1 MMDVAYTELEH
12 SSIRLATH
20 LKGTCI
26 GEHCTIH
33 NRSDHPMRS
42 FPQFWRSE
50 RGIMERTCTHGIGH
64 PDPDEYKL
72 HATGGELELVHNCDG
87 CCEGSYEFIKKEDN

>member
-20 LKGTCI
+20 LKGTCL
-26 GEHCTIH
+26 GEHCTVH

-42 FPQFWRSE
+42 FEQFWRSD

-72 HATGGELELVHNCDG
+72 HQPGGEEIAVHGCDG
-87 CCEGSYEFIKKEDN
+87 CCEGSYEFMKKEEN